1 MKNYDPN
8 QESLFIIPEDANKL
22 YRGGLS
28 FKLPYRNF
36 IWCSEEDLEYLKNRV
51 TEIPDVNDEGYSLE
65 VNLKYPKEL
74 HGKHNDFPF
83 YPDNCNYY

>member
-8 QESLFIIPEDANKL
+8 QESLFIIPEDANNL
-22 YRGGLS
+22 YGGGLS

-36 IWCSEEDLEYLKNRV
+36 KWCSEEDLEYLKNRV
-51 TEIPDVNDEGYSLE
+51 TEIPDVNDEEYSLE

-74 HGKHNDFPF
+74 YDKHNDFPF
-83 YPDNCNYY
+83 SPDNCNYY